1 MLALLFPGQGSQRSQ
16 MGLPWREDPA
26 WHMVKRLSDATGRDL
41 AGLLTDADAETL
53 KATRNAQL
61 ATFALSLVILEA
73 ARAAGL
79 ADSAGRAVAGH
90 SLGEYTALVAA
101 GVLAPEEGA
110 RLVMARGEAMQAA
123 ADAHP
128 GTMAA
133 VLGLDAEL
141 VAQACQSV
149 EEAWP
154 ANDNAPGQVVIAG
167 SAQGVAAAGAA
178 AKQLGAKRVM
188 PLSVGGAFHSPLM
201 AGAQGPLDQALAA
214 AAFGPASLDLVANVD
229 AAAHRAEWV
238 DLLSA
243 QLVSPVRWRESLLT
257 LAALGVT
264 HFLELGPGTE
274 LSGMVKRT
282 VAASTRA
289 SVATPDDL
297 GTLGGFLEG
306 AGAGA
311 GAG

>member
-1 MLALLFPGQGSQRSQ
+1 
-16 MGLPWREDPA
+16 MGLPWRDDPA

-214 AAFGPASLDLVANVD
+214 ARVRTGLARPGGERRRRRPPGGVGGPALRPVGVASPLARV
-229 AAAHRAEWV
+229 AAHPGR
-238 DLLSA
+238 
-243 QLVSPVRWRESLLT
+243 
-257 LAALGVT
+257 LGVT

-311 GAG
+311 G